1 MVSGMGVKPSSMDFT
16 PANHCLNCPPQMA
29 SGKRQKQFSGLLAE
43 ELQSLAQ
50 TAEVRFY
57 KAGEPVF
64 QEGDPGDGIYVVLEG
79 AVQVSALVGQNERRV
94 LSRIEKGDFFGE
106 MAVLDDEPRSA
117 SATAET
123 DTRAFFIRRDNL
135 LAVLDHS
142 PKLAVSLV
150 REFSFRM
157 REFNRHYIQEVLQAE
172 RLTLVG
178 RFARSIV
185 HDFKN
190 PLNVISLAAEMAGME
205 NATPVMRN
213 NAQIRIRRQVD
224 RLSNMINE
232 LLEFTRGSQ
241 TAVVLAATDYGVYVK
256 TLVEEIAAEVKD
268 KGVEVVFE
276 TQPPHVHALIDPH
289 RLTHVF
295 YNLINNAVDEM
306 PDGGRIFLRFQLRE
320 HDILTEV
327 EDTGKGISPEIAER
341 LFQPF
346 ATFGKM
352 KGTGLGL
359 SICKRIVEDHKG
371 EITARSEPGKGAV
384 FAFTIQLNR

>member
-1 MVSGMGVKPSSMDFT
+1 
-16 PANHCLNCPPQMA
+16 MA
-29 SGKRQKQFSGLLAE
+29 SGRRPKQFSNLLAE

-57 KAGEPVF
+57 KAGQPVF

-106 MAVLDDEPRSA
+106 MAVLDEEPRSA
-117 SATAET
+117 TATAET

-135 LAVLDHS
+135 LNVLEHS

-150 REFSFRM
+150 REFSLRM
-157 REFNRHYIQEVLQAE
+157 REFNRHYIEEVLQAE

-190 PLNVISLAAEMAGME
+190 PLNVISLASEMVNMDG
-205 NATPVMRN
+205 ATPEMRK
-213 NAQIRIRRQVD
+213 NAAYRIRRQVD

-241 TAVVLAATDYGVYVK
+241 AAVVLAGTDYGAYVK
-256 TLVEEIAAEVKD
+256 HLIDEVAPEVKE
-268 KGVEVVFE
+268 KGIEIVLDAAPGRVL
-276 TQPPHVHALIDPH
+276 ALMDPH

-306 PDGGRIFLRFQLRE
+306 PNGGRILIRVQVRE
-320 HDILTEV
+320 TDILTEV
-327 EDTGKGISPEIAER
+327 QDTGRGISPEIAGQ

-359 SICKRIVEDHKG
+359 SICKRIIEDHRG
-371 EITARSEPGKGAV
+371 DITAHSEPGQGAV
-384 FAFTIQLNR
+384 FAFTIQLSR

>member
-1 MVSGMGVKPSSMDFT
+1 
-16 PANHCLNCPPQMA
+16 MA
-29 SGKRQKQFSGLLAE
+29 PGRRHKQFSGLLAE

-57 KAGEPVF
+57 KAGQPIF
-64 QEGDPGDGIYVVLEG
+64 KEGDPGDGIYVVLEG
-79 AVQVSALVGQNERRV
+79 AVQVSALVGNNERRV
-94 LSRIEKGDFFGE
+94 LSRIEKNDFFGE
-106 MAVLDDEPRSA
+106 MAVLDEEPRSA
-117 SATAET
+117 TATAEI

-135 LAVLDHS
+135 LNVLEHS

-150 REFSFRM
+150 REFSLRM

-190 PLNVISLAAEMAGME
+190 PLNVISLASEMVNMDG
-205 NATPVMRN
+205 ATPEMRK
-213 NAQIRIRRQVD
+213 NAAFRIRRQVD

-241 TAVVLAATDYGVYVK
+241 AAVVLAGSDYGAFVK
-256 TLVEEIAAEVKD
+256 HLIDEVAPEVKE
-268 KGVEVVFE
+268 KGVEIVFE
-276 TQPPHVHALIDPH
+276 TPPPKVMALMDPH

-306 PDGGRIFLRFQLRE
+306 PNGGRIFIRFQVRE
-320 HDILTEV
+320 TDILTEV
-327 EDTGKGISPEIAER
+327 QDTGKGISPEIAGQ

-359 SICKRIVEDHKG
+359 SICKRIIEDHRG
-371 EITARSEPGKGAV
+371 VITARSDPGKGAI
-384 FAFTIQLNR
+384 FGFTIQLNR